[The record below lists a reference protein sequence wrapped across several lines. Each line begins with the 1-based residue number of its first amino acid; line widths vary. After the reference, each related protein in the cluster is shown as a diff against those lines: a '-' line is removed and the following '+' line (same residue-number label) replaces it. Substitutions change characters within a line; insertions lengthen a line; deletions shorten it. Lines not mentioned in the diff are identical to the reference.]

1 MARVNEPPQP
11 LAPPAALVE
20 AAGHAPPFERIVFDC
35 DSTLARIEGVEE
47 LSGERRAEIRA
58 LTEQAMDGTLLLQD
72 VYGRRLDLVRPSRNA
87 VATVGRRYIETA
99 VPQARETLAA
109 LRSLGK
115 ELRVVSGGL
124 RMAVVTFA
132 GWLGV
137 RDDHVHA
144 VKIWFDGD
152 ERYVDFERGHPLTR
166 AGGKREVLAALPPKR
181 TAFVGDGMTD
191 AEAADAVACFVNF
204 GGVVARPA
212 VAARAHVVVN
222 EASLAHLLPVLCT
235 PAELDRLRRDPRHVA
250 LLRSLPQPA

>member
-1 MARVNEPPQP
+1 MTDAPSSTPQSPPP
-11 LAPPAALVE
+11 SA

-35 DSTLARIEGVEE
+35 DSTLARIEGIEE
-47 LSGERRAEIRA
+47 LSGAHREQIAE
-58 LTEQAMDGTLLLQD
+58 LTAQAMDGRIPLQD
-72 VYGRRLDLVRPSRNA
+72 VYARRLELVRPSRNA
-87 VATVGRRYIETA
+87 VATIGRRYIETA
-99 VPQARETLAA
+99 VPQAQQTLVA

-115 ELRVVSGGL
+115 ELLIVSGGL

-132 GWLGV
+132 GWLGLS
-137 RDDHVHA
+137 DQHVHA

-152 ERYVDFERGHPLTR
+152 DRFVDFERGHPLAR
-166 AGGKREVLAALPPKR
+166 SGGKREVLAALPPRR

-191 AEAADAVACFVNF
+191 AEAADVVDCFVCF

-222 EASLAHLLPVLCT
+222 EPSLAALLPVLCT

-250 LLRSLPQPA
+250 LLRSLPQAQ